1 MQPTHTEMIAIG
13 ISAAAFVVAAASA
26 AYTRSQARVS
36 ERARA
41 LEHDASWRVRWQERQ
56 DNSAKLQADGMYP
69 LVWVFL
75 VENIGN
81 GKAFDLHVTI
91 GELKLFHGDA
101 GPGWA
106 QGLPAD
112 PGDNLRFTWRDRDGR
127 PQKDRQ
133 RVPGRPISDV

>member
-41 LEHDASWRVRWQERQ
+41 LEHDASWRVRWERRQ
-56 DNSAKLQADGMYP
+56 DLTASLQSDGMYP

-75 VENIGN
+75 AENIGN
-81 GKAFDLHVTI
+81 GKAFDLHITV
-91 GELKLFHGDA
+91 GGLRLLMGDA
-101 GPGWA
+101 APGWTK
-106 QGLPAD
+106 GIPAD
-112 PGDNLRFTWRDRDGR
+112 AGDELRIAWRDRDGR
-127 PQKDRQ
+127 QRRERK
-133 RVPGRPISDV
+133 RVPGRPMADA